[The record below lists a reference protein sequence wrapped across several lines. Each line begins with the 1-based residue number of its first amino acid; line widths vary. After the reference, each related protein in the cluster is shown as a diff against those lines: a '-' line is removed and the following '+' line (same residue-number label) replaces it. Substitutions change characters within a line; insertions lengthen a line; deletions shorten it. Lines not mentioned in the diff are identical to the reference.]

1 MLTVMSSSGTVV
13 PAPLAVEIG
22 ILINQS
28 GCFELL
34 TTCSEPDL
42 VFLIAPPNDNVELLQ
57 SILVGGRPT
66 ESATSGC
73 ENEPVRDPVL
83 ENGLV
88 EDDFAFQIGCV
99 LSEELVLGERG
110 VEIGINPLQ
119 TLGHDFL
126 CNECRTGGIRILL
139 RILQKLSE

>member
-42 VFLIAPPNDNVELLQ
+42 VFLI
-57 SILVGGRPT
+57 
-66 ESATSGC
+66 GC

-99 LSEELVLGERG
+99 LSEELILGERG